1 MKRNLKLI
9 MYMDNALCMMIFSLT
24 SPVLIQHFMSSV
36 GSNTIAISNC
46 ASMVL
51 GTMISLSFQKVKI
64 IKFYRK
70 HFVPIV
76 AIEVIGFAIV
86 SFGGINYPAMRVIG
100 IAVLNGSTILIWQNV
115 SDNMIQHFM
124 SGDDLTVFRSMN
136 DAWRRGASI
145 CGYFICLFIDL
156 DVETAIMFQVMESVT
171 TSLMSVY
178 VWYNLKKDMV

>member
-1 MKRNLKLI
+1 M
-9 MYMDNALCMMIFSLT
+9 
-24 SPVLIQHFMSSV
+24 
-36 GSNTIAISNC
+36 
-46 ASMVL
+46 
-51 GTMISLSFQKVKI
+51 
-64 IKFYRK
+64 
-70 HFVPIV
+70 
-76 AIEVIGFAIV
+76 
-86 SFGGINYPAMRVIG
+86 
-100 IAVLNGSTILIWQNV
+100 ILIWQNV

-156 DVETAIMFQVMESVT
+156 DVETAVMFQVMESIT

>member
-9 MYMDNALCMMIFSLT
+9 MYMDNALCMLIFSLT
-24 SPVLIQHFMSSV
+24 SPVLMQYFMSSV
-36 GSNTIAISNC
+36 TSNTIAIANC
-46 ASMVL
+46 SSMIL
-51 GTMISLSFQKVKI
+51 GTVISLSFQKVKI

-76 AIEVIGFAIV
+76 AIEVIG
-86 SFGGINYPAMRVIG
+86 
-100 IAVLNGSTILIWQNV
+100 IAVLNGSMILIWQNV

-156 DVETAIMFQVMESVT
+156 DVETAVMFQVMESVT